1 MSHFVSMT
9 NNKEMEKRKSS
20 TIIIDEGA
28 YGLINGIENMEL
40 FLTEDDK
47 WQFHDSDIRDIHW
60 NNQNR
65 TLDLTIEPIGFCAD
79 VPWDRK
85 AMTALLDFHYEGV
98 EEFDLSCF
106 GFCYIFELEINLKN
120 GYLESIFDSYILK
133 IFAKK
138 LTIDKPR
145 FIKDE

>member
-1 MSHFVSMT
+1 MG
-9 NNKEMEKRKSS
+9 KRKSS
-20 TIIIDEGA
+20 TIFKDEGA
-28 YGLINGIENMEL
+28 YKLIEGIENMEL

-65 TLDLTIEPIGFCAD
+65 TLDLTIEPIGFSAD

-85 AMTALLDFHYEGV
+85 TTTALLDFHYEGV
-98 EEFDLSCF
+98 GELELNCF
-106 GFCYIFELEINLKN
+106 GFCYIYELEINMKN
-120 GYLESIFDSYILK
+120 GYLDCNFDSYILK
-133 IFAKK
+133 ILAKK

-145 FIKDE
+145 LVKDE

>member
-1 MSHFVSMT
+1 
-9 NNKEMEKRKSS
+9 MENRKSS
-20 TIIIDEGA
+20 TIITDESA
-28 YGLINGIENMEL
+28 YEFITGIENMEL
-40 FLTEDDK
+40 FLTENDK

-85 AMTALLDFHYEGV
+85 TTTALLDFHYEGV
-98 EEFDLSCF
+98 DEFDLNCF
-106 GFCYIFELEINLKN
+106 GFCYIYELEMNVKN
-120 GYLESIFDSYILK
+120 GCLVSIFDSYNLTILS
-133 IFAKK
+133 KK

-145 FIKDE
+145 FIKEE

>member
-1 MSHFVSMT
+1 MG
-9 NNKEMEKRKSS
+9 KRKSS
-20 TIIIDEGA
+20 TIFKDEGA
-28 YGLINGIENMEL
+28 YKLIEGIENMEL

-65 TLDLTIEPIGFCAD
+65 TLDLTIEPIGFSAD

-85 AMTALLDFHYEGV
+85 TTTALFDFHYEGV
-98 EEFDLSCF
+98 GELELNCF
-106 GFCYIFELEINLKN
+106 GFCYIYELEINMKN
-120 GYLESIFDSYILK
+120 GYLDCIFDSYILK
-133 IFAKK
+133 ILAKK

-145 FIKDE
+145 LVKDE

>member
-1 MSHFVSMT
+1 MG
-9 NNKEMEKRKSS
+9 KRKSS
-20 TIIIDEGA
+20 NIFKDEGA
-28 YGLINGIENMEL
+28 YKLIEGTENMEL

-65 TLDLTIEPIGFCAD
+65 TLDLTIEPIGFSAD

-85 AMTALLDFHYEGV
+85 TTTALLDFHYEGV
-98 EEFDLSCF
+98 GELELNCF
-106 GFCYIFELEINLKN
+106 GFCYIYELEINMKN
-120 GYLESIFDSYILK
+120 GYLDCIFDSYILK
-133 IFAKK
+133 ILAKK

-145 FIKDE
+145 LVKDE

>member
-1 MSHFVSMT
+1 MG
-9 NNKEMEKRKSS
+9 KRKSS
-20 TIIIDEGA
+20 TIFKDEGA
-28 YGLINGIENMEL
+28 YKLIEGIENMEL

-65 TLDLTIEPIGFCAD
+65 TLDLTIEPIGFSAD

-85 AMTALLDFHYEGV
+85 TTTALLDFHYEGV
-98 EEFDLSCF
+98 GELELNCF
-106 GFCYIFELEINLKN
+106 GFCYIYELEINMKN
-120 GYLESIFDSYILK
+120 GYLDCIFDSYILK
-133 IFAKK
+133 ILARK

-145 FIKDE
+145 LIKAE